1 MNIQK
6 FFLAALT
13 AALAAPVFALSTDRD
28 QAIEVH
34 ADRFD
39 GDEVKQTAVYTGN
52 VIVDQGSMQITGAR
66 LEVRIT
72 PKGYRQATVT
82 GEPSRFRQQR
92 DPDPKNPIN
101 EWMHARASKIVYD
114 EETDTVTLIGAA
126 YLSRTENGK
135 ERDMTEG
142 ERIVYDMRNARS
154 KVESCS
160 AGASCVPVRG
170 AGAVLLLGAM
180 IVVTRCFSPLTV
192 EPSTFERALRMS

>member
-92 DPDPKNPIN
+92 DSDPKNPIN

-154 KVESCS
+154 KVEGSTVK
-160 AGASCVPVRG
+160 GEKQR
-170 AGAVLLLGAM
+170 
-180 IVVTRCFSPLTV
+180 VTTIIAPRSNTAPAPRTGTQLAPA
-192 EPSTFERALRMS
+192 EQLSTPRN

>member
-6 FFLAALT
+6 FLLAALT
-13 AALAAPVFALSTDRD
+13 AALAAPVLALSTDRD

-92 DPDPKNPIN
+92 DPDPKNPID

-154 KVESCS
+154 KVEGSTVK
-160 AGASCVPVRG
+160 GEKQR
-170 AGAVLLLGAM
+170 
-180 IVVTRCFSPLTV
+180 VTTIIAPRSNTTAPAPRTGTQLAPA
-192 EPSTFERALRMS
+192 EQLSTPRN

>member
-126 YLSRTENGK
+126 HLSRTENGK

-154 KVESCS
+154 KVEGSTVK
-160 AGASCVPVRG
+160 GEKQR
-170 AGAVLLLGAM
+170 
-180 IVVTRCFSPLTV
+180 VTTIIAPRSNTAPAPRTGTQLAPA
-192 EPSTFERALRMS
+192 EQLSTPRN

>member
-1 MNIQK
+1 MITK
-6 FFLAALT
+6 KLLIAVLIAAAALPT
-13 AALAAPVFALSTDRD
+13 LALTTDRE

-39 GDEVKQTAVYTGN
+39 GDEVKQTAVYSGN
-52 VIVDQGSMQITGAR
+52 VVVDQGSMQITGAR

-92 DPDPKNPIN
+92 DKDPKNPVD

-114 EETDTVTLIGAA
+114 EETDTVTLIGSAK
-126 YLSRTENGK
+126 LSRTENGK
-135 ERDMTEG
+135 ERDMTQG

-154 KVESCS
+154 KVEGVTVKGEKQRVTTIIAPRSNAAS
-160 AGASCVPVRG
+160 APR
-170 AGAVLLLGAM
+170 AGTTLAPAET
-180 IVVTRCFSPLTV
+180 ISAPRN
-192 EPSTFERALRMS
+192 

>member
-6 FFLAALT
+6 FLLAALT
-13 AALAAPVFALSTDRD
+13 AALAAPVLALSTDRD

-92 DPDPKNPIN
+92 DPDPKNPID

-135 ERDMTEG
+135 ERDMTG
-142 ERIVYDMRNARS
+142 GTYR
-154 KVESCS
+154 
-160 AGASCVPVRG
+160 
-170 AGAVLLLGAM
+170 
-180 IVVTRCFSPLTV
+180 
-192 EPSTFERALRMS
+192 LRHA

>member
-13 AALAAPVFALSTDRD
+13 AALAAPVLALSTDRD

-82 GEPSRFRQQR
+82 GEPSRFRQRR

-154 KVESCS
+154 KVEGSTVK
-160 AGASCVPVRG
+160 GEKQR
-170 AGAVLLLGAM
+170 
-180 IVVTRCFSPLTV
+180 VTTIIAPRSNTAPAPRTGTQLAPA
-192 EPSTFERALRMS
+192 EQLSTPRN

>member
-114 EETDTVTLIGAA
+114 EETDTVTLIERHT
-126 YLSRTENGK
+126 SRARK
-135 ERDMTEG
+135 MA
-142 ERIVYDMRNARS
+142 RN
-154 KVESCS
+154 V
-160 AGASCVPVRG
+160 
-170 AGAVLLLGAM
+170 
-180 IVVTRCFSPLTV
+180 I
-192 EPSTFERALRMS
+192 

>member
-82 GEPSRFRQQR
+82 G
-92 DPDPKNPIN
+92 
-101 EWMHARASKIVYD
+101 
-114 EETDTVTLIGAA
+114 AA

-135 ERDMTEG
+135 ERDMTER

-154 KVESCS
+154 KVEGSTVK
-160 AGASCVPVRG
+160 GEKQR
-170 AGAVLLLGAM
+170 
-180 IVVTRCFSPLTV
+180 VTTIIAPRSNTAPAPRTGTQLAPA
-192 EPSTFERALRMS
+192 EQLSTPRN